1 MVIIL
6 RFSLFLLLGLS
17 LPALADPLP
26 LPRETMPGKSF
37 ADVQAQA
44 KTESGTG
51 PVWGNAPD
59 PATLPFH
66 ATLSGSVTADATMTK
81 LAIFS
86 DDGCD
91 VTVDGVKVW
100 SARDKPQALPDL
112 PSSLHELPVTLT
124 PGTHTVQIDYSNIIY
139 TVADAAKGIPPDI
152 DGCTLFQYGPKT
164 VVNVLTGGWQ
174 PNPAAVGQTI
184 TSDVKTRVDNPYQS
198 SNGDSIS
205 EHWAW
210 DTTGVYQS
218 KSSTS
223 GSFTAYTGGYTISW
237 AEGSPTTTFSGSFSD
252 GGFYIIKVTATL
264 TYHDDTTNADVGTY
278 TGDGYI
284 GGSAGDLAPPAAS
297 PAAAPSAA
305 SPRVAL
311 RPRAAGAAPVAGTG
325 LPVVQVT
332 RLQYAFGTSTT
343 FQDLPASPAPLS
355 VDAGTTVVFK
365 AIPDTPGAAF
375 PAGQP
380 VWSGVQNGV
389 AIKNAVAKG
398 DTYTVTF
405 TSLNKSI
412 LPADFQVVT
421 AKVGTSSASA
431 NVVVQGVNIT
441 VGALANTDPNASAT
455 PLLRRVSVNGTV
467 YGSGTT
473 LSLIVTPVNGFNR
486 TLTLDVDRHDTQ
498 FDVFGLVADAS
509 DLTYA
514 EFNYSFYEPVHHSV
528 SLPDGPSSFT
538 LDFSDNQP
546 KTAIITLT
554 LSNQSVMAAGSYHAT
569 VFANPNE
576 QGNTRMGDE
585 LSLPVTVAENTA
597 PPSAGFTGG
606 GNDGL
611 YRAGRTYNPLTG
623 RSTTGGYYDALSG
636 QITLPS
642 TSPDSVSLV
651 LDYSTGDAYDVYSGG
666 FCRDKTLGAT
676 EIDIGLTV
684 GHTGNFGY
692 SPTSNYSKPPK
703 APDNNSTDQIQ
714 PGQTLTV
721 TYEAPGCPDIID
733 GSVVPARGAYL
744 VVQGASPG
752 TNINVSP
759 AIPTG
764 NMPPTVVS
772 VPYRRYVFSQL
783 PVSWTQEGQKSIKYI
798 TSIAQDHYTTSYN
811 GPPGLPNPFLAPNAT
826 VPFFYT
832 SGSQVPYI
840 TWSNLKVHVQQV
852 PPASPGL
859 TPFTLPVTETS
870 PDYPYTT
877 PTGLNTVP

>member
-1 MVIIL
+1 MVIVL

-17 LPALADPLP
+17 LPALADPIPLP
-26 LPRETMPGKSF
+26 LETMPGKSF

-59 PATLPFH
+59 PVALPFH

-112 PSSLHELPVTLT
+112 PNSLHELPVTLT
-124 PGTHTVQIDYSNIIY
+124 PGTHTVQIDYSNVIY
-139 TVADAAKGIPPDI
+139 TVADAANGIPPDI

-264 TYHDDTTNADVGTY
+264 TYHDDTTGKDVGTY

-297 PAAAPSAA
+297 PAVAPSAA

-311 RPRAAGAAPVAGTG
+311 RPRAAGVAPAAGTG

-332 RLQYAFGTSTT
+332 KLQYAFGTSTT
-343 FQDLPASPAPLS
+343 FQELPASPTPLS

-365 AIPDTPGAAF
+365 AIPDTTGAAF

-398 DTYTVTF
+398 DTYTITF

-421 AKVGTSSASA
+421 AKVGTSTASA

-455 PLLRRVSVNGTV
+455 PLLRRVNVNGTV

-486 TLTLDVDRHDTQ
+486 TLTLDVDRRDTQ
-498 FDVFGLVADAS
+498 FDVFGLVADAF

-514 EFNYSFYEPVHHSV
+514 EFNYSFYEPVYHSV

-554 LSNQSVMAAGSYHAT
+554 LSNQSVMAARSYHAT

-576 QGNTRMGDE
+576 QGNTRMGNE

-606 GNDGL
+606 AHDGL
-611 YRAGRTYNPLTG
+611 YKVGRTYYPTG
-623 RSTTGGYYDALSG
+623 SNANNSKTGSFYDALSG
-636 QITLPS
+636 TLTLPP
-642 TSPDSVSLV
+642 TSPDSASLV
-651 LDYSTGDAYDVYSGG
+651 LDYGSSDAYDIYSGG
-666 FCRDKTLGAT
+666 LARDPTTGNAH
-676 EIDIGLTV
+676 EIDVGLIV
-684 GHTGNFGY
+684 GHTGNLGY
-692 SPTSNYSKPPK
+692 SPTGNYLGVERPPT
-703 APDNNSTDQIQ
+703 NNPYDQIL
-714 PGQTLTV
+714 PGAIGFTF
-721 TYEAPGCPDIID
+721 EAPGYQDPTL
-733 GSVVPARGAYL
+733 GVVPANTAYL
-744 VVQGASPG
+744 VIQGGSISPKLGMPAAAVASQIYKF
-752 TNINVSP
+752 TNLPDEWISDNHINV
-759 AIPTG
+759 
-764 NMPPTVVS
+764 
-772 VPYRRYVFSQL
+772 
-783 PVSWTQEGQKSIKYI
+783 KYT
-798 TSIAQDHYTTSYN
+798 TSIAQSSKYGATYN
-811 GPPGLPNPFLAPNAT
+811 GPPNFNLSPNAH

-832 SGSQVPYI
+832 SGSKTPYV
-840 TWSNLKVHVQQV
+840 TWSGLSVHVQNTASGMATISL
-852 PPASPGL
+852 PADEASPGSL
-859 TPFTLPVTETS
+859 YVTS
-870 PDYPYTT
+870 SI
-877 PTGLNTVP
+877 LNTVP